1 MMGDI
6 DRTRAIARILEQRKD
21 QLIVAGLGEPCTDV
35 GRLEDRPLNFYLG
48 GAMGMA
54 APVGLGLAIAQ
65 PERAVVVVT
74 GDAELM
80 MNVGILATIGVQR
93 PRNLSIIVMDNEEFG
108 ETGRQQ
114 SHTGLG
120 VDIAA
125 IAKACGIADA
135 ITARAESELDG
146 IAARTYAMTG
156 PYVAV
161 IKIKPG
167 KAVGAPFNRGLRSGE
182 TVKATFRQA
191 LLGRP

>member
-1 MMGDI
+1 MGEI
-6 DRTRAIARILEQRKD
+6 DRTRAIARILSQRRD
-21 QLIVAGLGEPCTDV
+21 QLIVTGLGEPCTDI
-35 GRLEDRPLNFYLG
+35 GRLEDRALNFYIG

-54 APVGLGLAIAQ
+54 ASVGLGLAIAQ

-80 MNVGILATIGVQR
+80 MNVGALATIGVQR
-93 PRNLSIIVMDNEEFG
+93 PRNLSIVVMDNEEFG
-108 ETGRQQ
+108 ETGRQR

-120 VDIAA
+120 VDIAG

-135 ITARAESELDG
+135 VTVRVETDLDG
-146 IAARTYAMTG
+146 IAARTNAMTG

-167 KAVGAPFNRGLRSGE
+167 KAEGQPFAKGIRSGE
-182 TVKATFRQA
+182 AVKATFRQA
-191 LLGRP
+191 LLGQP

>member
-1 MMGDI
+1 MGEI
-6 DRTRAIARILEQRKD
+6 DRTRAIARILEQRQD
-21 QLIVAGLGEPCTDV
+21 QLIVTGLGEPCTDV
-35 GRLEDRPLNFYLG
+35 GRLEDRALNFYIG

-54 APVGLGLAIAQ
+54 ASVGLGLAIAQ
-65 PERAVVVVT
+65 PKRAVVVVT

-80 MNVGILATIGVQR
+80 MNIGALATIGVQR

-108 ETGRQQ
+108 ETGRQR

-135 ITARAESELDG
+135 ITVHEESGLDD
-146 IAARTYAMTG
+146 IAARTNAMTG
-156 PYVAV
+156 PYIAV

-167 KAVGAPFNRGLRSGE
+167 KAVGVPFNKGLRSGE

-191 LLGRP
+191 LLGQP

>member
-1 MMGDI
+1 MGEI
-6 DRTRAIARILEQRKD
+6 DRTSAIARILEQRKD
-21 QLIVAGLGEPCTDV
+21 QLIVTGLGEPCTDV
-35 GRLEDRPLNFYLG
+35 GRLEDRALNFYIG

-54 APVGLGLAIAQ
+54 ASVGLGLAIAQ
-65 PERAVVVVT
+65 PKRAVVVVT

-80 MNVGILATIGVQR
+80 MNIGALATIGVQR

-108 ETGRQQ
+108 ETGGQR

-135 ITARAESELDG
+135 IIVREESGLNG
-146 IAARTYAMTG
+146 IAARTNAMTG
-156 PYVAV
+156 PYIAV
-161 IKIKPG
+161 IKIRPG
-167 KAVGAPFNRGLRSGE
+167 KAVGVPFNKGLRSGE

-191 LLGRP
+191 LLGQP

>member
-1 MMGDI
+1 MGEI
-6 DRTRAIARILEQRKD
+6 DRTRAIARILSQRRD
-21 QLIVAGLGEPCTDV
+21 QLIVTGLGEPCTDV
-35 GRLEDRPLNFYLG
+35 GRLEDRALNFYIG

-54 APVGLGLAIAQ
+54 ASVGLGLAIAQ

-80 MNVGILATIGVQR
+80 MNVGALATIGVQR
-93 PRNLSIIVMDNEEFG
+93 PRNLSIVVMDNEEFG
-108 ETGRQQ
+108 ETGRQR

-120 VDIAA
+120 VDIAG

-135 ITARAESELDG
+135 ITVRAETDLDG
-146 IAARTYAMTG
+146 IAARTNAMTG

-167 KAVGAPFNRGLRSGE
+167 KAEGNPFAKGIRSGE
-182 TVKATFRQA
+182 AVKATFRQA
-191 LLGRP
+191 LLGQP

>member
-1 MMGDI
+1 MGEI
-6 DRTRAIARILEQRKD
+6 DRTRAIARILEQRQD
-21 QLIVAGLGEPCTDV
+21 QLIVTGLGEPCTDV
-35 GRLEDRPLNFYLG
+35 GRLEDRALNFYIG

-54 APVGLGLAIAQ
+54 ASVGLGLAIAQ
-65 PERAVVVVT
+65 PKRAVVVVT

-80 MNVGILATIGVQR
+80 MNIGALATIGVQR

-108 ETGRQQ
+108 ETGRQR

-135 ITARAESELDG
+135 ITVREESGLDG
-146 IAARTYAMTG
+146 IAARTSAMTG
-156 PYVAV
+156 PYIAV

-167 KAVGAPFNRGLRSGE
+167 KAVGAPFNKGLRSGE

-191 LLGRP
+191 LLGQP

>member
-1 MMGDI
+1 MGEI
-6 DRTRAIARILEQRKD
+6 DRTRAIARILEQRQD
-21 QLIVAGLGEPCTDV
+21 QLIVTGLGEPCTDV
-35 GRLEDRPLNFYLG
+35 GRLEDRALNFYIG

-54 APVGLGLAIAQ
+54 ASVGLGLAIAQ
-65 PERAVVVVT
+65 PKRAVVVVT

-80 MNVGILATIGVQR
+80 MNIGALATIGVQR

-108 ETGRQQ
+108 ETGRQR

-135 ITARAESELDG
+135 ITVREESALDG
-146 IAARTYAMTG
+146 IAARTNAMTG
-156 PYVAV
+156 PYIAV

-167 KAVGAPFNRGLRSGE
+167 KAVGVPFNKGLRSGE

-191 LLGRP
+191 LLGQS